1 MFNKRNPMKYF
12 SGNAFARLP
21 LYKVVAGG
29 SAAVLTAS
37 IGLGVFAASFTP
49 AFAPEPTPTP
59 APTVEPVATATPTPS
74 PTPEPDKELLADVS
88 VVQQDVGVQL
98 YTLADQT
105 AESAASPTPQ
115 AEKET
120 DGMNEDKQPLL
131 GVEATITLTDAE
143 GVTTDYALDTETG
156 TALAEDVEPGD
167 YTVTVQPIDGYVV
180 PESTTVTVQEKVVYK
195 ADVEA
200 VKEKIVQASQVN
212 ESAEDSA
219 VNTAGAAPIAE
230 EVTDTVPYA
239 ESSQEEKDTVTSYT
253 AKLSSSGHL
262 LMKDGTETSYLPVYK
277 EGTKE
282 LLGAKRDPNYAPNS
296 AASIWLPGAADSI
309 VNLGGSGRT
318 MSMAHRTTPE
328 AELLT
333 QTEQSPVPAQSV
345 GGENTPAPEAA
356 PSAEATVAPTTEP
369 TPEPTPVETPAP
381 TPTPTPEPTPT
392 LAPTATPAP
401 TPSPTPEVTATPTP
415 SPTPEATATP
425 TPTPEVTATPEPT
438 PTLAPTATPSDP
450 TASFPDEIEAS
461 ALADYGF
468 DVTSGEK
475 TEYTYTGW
483 QEIDGATYYY
493 DPTTHEPVTGNQV
506 IQGDVYTFGADGALN
521 RTARGIDVSKFQ
533 GNIDWNAVKADGVT
547 FAIIRCG
554 YRGYGTGALVEDST
568 YRQNI
573 QGAINAGL
581 KVGVYFYSQAI
592 NEAEAVE
599 EASMVLSLVSGYSLP
614 LGVYYDTESVAGGRA
629 NAISAAERTACA
641 VAFCETIRN
650 AGYKAGVYS
659 YASWFYNALN
669 FANIS
674 KYNIWIAQYRDTLS
688 FNYKY
693 NIWQYTGSG
702 RVNGISTAVDMNIG

>member
-21 LYKVVAGG
+21 LYKLVAGS
-29 SAAVLTAS
+29 SAVVLTAS
-37 IGLGVFAASFTP
+37 IGLGVFAASFVP
-49 AFAPEPTPTP
+49 GQAPEATPTP
-59 APTVEPVATATPTPS
+59 EPVVTATPTPS
-74 PTPEPDKELLADVS
+74 PTPEPDVELLADIS
-88 VVQQDVGVQL
+88 VIQQDVGVQL
-98 YTLADQT
+98 YTMEEQT
-105 AESAASPTPQ
+105 AENAQTPSPTPSD
-115 AEKET
+115 AAGADET
-120 DGMNEDKQPLL
+120 EESLMEGKIPLV
-131 GVEATITLTDAE
+131 GVAATVTLTDSE
-143 GVTTDYALDTETG
+143 GEATDYAVDTETG
-156 TALAEDVEPGD
+156 TALAEEVEPGE
-167 YTVTVQPIDGYVV
+167 YTVTIQPIEGYIV
-180 PESTTVTVQEKVVYK
+180 PESTTVTVEEKVVYQ
-195 ADVEA
+195 ADVDA
-200 VKEKIVQASQVN
+200 VKDKIMQSSQVN

-230 EVTDTVPYA
+230 EVTDTVQYA
-239 ESSQEEKDTVTSYT
+239 ESAKEEKSRTTVYT

-262 LMKDGTETSYLPVYK
+262 LFNDGQESPYLPVYK
-277 EGTKE
+277 DGTQE
-282 LLGAKRDPNYAPNS
+282 LTGATRDSGYTGYS
-296 AASIWLPGAADSI
+296 AMSVWLPGAADSI
-309 VNLGGSGRT
+309 VNLGGTSRT
-318 MSMAHRTTPE
+318 MSMAHRTDDGAMVLEEGNESTATPNPE
-328 AELLT
+328 TTPTAEP
-333 QTEQSPVPAQSV
+333 SPS
-345 GGENTPAPEAA
+345 
-356 PSAEATVAPTTEP
+356 TEP
-369 TPEPTPVETPAP
+369 TPTV
-381 TPTPTPEPTPT
+381 TPTPEP
-392 LAPTATPAP
+392 
-401 TPSPTPEVTATPTP
+401 
-415 SPTPEATATP
+415 TATP
-425 TPTPEVTATPEPT
+425 TPTPTATPT
-438 PTLAPTATPSDP
+438 VTPTATPTPTPSQTATPVPTEAPTPTPAKDP
-450 TASFPDEIEAS
+450 TADWPSTIEAS
-461 ALADYGF
+461 KLAEYNF
-468 DVTSGEK
+468 AVTSTEK
-475 TEYTYTGW
+475 IEYVYTGW
-483 QEIDGATYYY
+483 QQIDGVTYYY
-493 DPTTHEPVTGNQV
+493 DPVTHEPVTGNQV

-533 GNIDWNAVKADGVT
+533 GTIDWNAVKADGIT

-629 NAISAAERTACA
+629 NAISAAQRTACA

>member
-12 SGNAFARLP
+12 SGSAFARLP
-21 LYKVVAGG
+21 LYKLVAGG

-37 IGLGVFAASFTP
+37 IGLGVFAASFVP
-49 AFAPEPTPTP
+49 GPAPEATPTP
-59 APTVEPVATATPTPS
+59 APVATPTATPE
-74 PTPEPDKELLADVS
+74 PTPEPDIELLADIS
-88 VVQQDVGVQL
+88 VIQQDVGVQL
-98 YTLADQT
+98 YTLPDQT
-105 AESAASPTPQ
+105 AESAQTPSPTP
-115 AEKET
+115 AEDGEDT
-120 DGMNEDKQPLL
+120 DMTGKIPLT
-131 GVEATITLTDAE
+131 GVEATVTLTDAE
-143 GVTTDYALDTETG
+143 GEATDYAVDTETG

-167 YTVTVQPIDGYVV
+167 YTVTVQPIEGYVV
-180 PESTTVTVQEKVVYK
+180 PESATVTVEEKVVYK
-195 ADVEA
+195 ADVDA
-200 VKEKIVQASQVN
+200 VKDKILQSSQVN

-219 VNTAGAAPIAE
+219 VNTAGSAPIAD
-230 EVTDTVPYA
+230 EVTDTVQYA
-239 ESSQEEKDTVTSYT
+239 ESSKEEKGRVTTYT

-262 LMKDGTETSYLPVYK
+262 LLSNGSESPYLPIYK
-277 EGTKE
+277 DGTKE
-282 LLGAKRDPNYAPNS
+282 LTGAKRDSGYTGYS
-296 AASIWLPGAADSI
+296 TMSVWMPGAADSI
-309 VNLGGSGRT
+309 VLLGENGRT
-318 MSMAHRTTPE
+318 MSMAHRTDDGTAVLAEGEETEASPTPE
-328 AELLT
+328 VT
-333 QTEQSPVPAQSV
+333 
-345 GGENTPAPEAA
+345 
-356 PSAEATVAPTTEP
+356 PSAEPTPEV
-369 TPEPTPVETPAP
+369 TPEPTP
-381 TPTPTPEPTPT
+381 
-392 LAPTATPAP
+392 
-401 TPSPTPEVTATPTP
+401 TATPTP
-415 SPTPEATATP
+415 SPTATP
-425 TPTPEVTATPEPT
+425 TPTPTATPTPAPT
-438 PTLAPTATPSDP
+438 QAPTATPNDP
-450 TASFPDEIEAS
+450 TAGWPNEIEAS
-461 ALADYGF
+461 ALAGYGF
-468 DVTSGEK
+468 DVTSTEK
-475 TEYTYTGW
+475 IEYIYTGW

-493 DPTTHEPVTGNQV
+493 DPVTHEPVTGNQV

-533 GNIDWNAVKADGVT
+533 GTIDWNAVKADGIT

-568 YRQNI
+568 YRRNI

-629 NAISAAERTACA
+629 NAISATQRTACA

>member
-21 LYKVVAGG
+21 LYKLVAGS
-29 SAAVLTAS
+29 SAVVLTAS
-37 IGLGVFAASFTP
+37 IGLGVFAASFVP
-49 AFAPEPTPTP
+49 GQLPE
-59 APTVEPVATATPTPS
+59 ATPTPEPVVTATPV
-74 PTPEPDKELLADVS
+74 PTPTATPVPDIELLADIS
-88 VVQQDVGVQL
+88 VIQQDVGVQL
-98 YTLADQT
+98 YTMEQTT
-105 AESAASPTPQ
+105 AESAQTPSPTPSG
-115 AEKET
+115 ESDGEET
-120 DGMNEDKQPLL
+120 SGKIPLT
-131 GVEATITLTDAE
+131 GVAATVTLTDSE
-143 GVTTDYALDTETG
+143 GKTTDYAVDTENG

-167 YTVTVQPIDGYVV
+167 YTVTIQPIEGYVV
-180 PESTTVTVQEKVVYK
+180 PESTTVTVAEKVVYK
-195 ADVEA
+195 ADVNA
-200 VKEKIVQASQVN
+200 VKDKIMQSSQVN

-230 EVTDTVPYA
+230 EVTDTVQYA
-239 ESSQEEKDTVTSYT
+239 DSAKEEKGRTTVYT

-262 LMKDGTETSYLPVYK
+262 LFTDGSESPYLPVYK
-277 EGTKE
+277 DGTQE
-282 LLGAKRDPNYAPNS
+282 LTGAQRDPNVSTNS
-296 AASIWLPGAADSI
+296 AMSVWLPGAADSI
-309 VNLGGSGRT
+309 VNLGSTGRT
-318 MSMAHRTTPE
+318 MSMAHRTSEGT
-328 AELLT
+328 ASSDASLLD
-333 QTEQSPVPAQSV
+333 S
-345 GGENTPAPEAA
+345 GESTPAPETTVSPA
-356 PSAEATVAPTTEP
+356 PEQSPAPQESTTPAPTTTPDPTAAP
-369 TPEPTPVETPAP
+369 TPEPTV
-381 TPTPTPEPTPT
+381 TPE
-392 LAPTATPAP
+392 
-401 TPSPTPEVTATPTP
+401 PTPEVTATPTP
-415 SPTPEATATP
+415 TPAPTATP
-425 TPTPEVTATPEPT
+425 TPTPAVTATPV
-438 PTLAPTATPSDP
+438 PSQDP
-450 TASFPDEIEAS
+450 TAGWPDAIEAS
-461 ALADYGF
+461 KLAEYKF
-468 DVTSGEK
+468 DVTATEK
-475 TEYTYTGW
+475 IEYVYTGW

-493 DPTTHEPVTGNQV
+493 DPATHEAVTGNQV

-533 GNIDWNAVKADGVT
+533 GNIDWNAVKADGIT

-568 YRQNI
+568 YRKNI

-629 NAISAAERTACA
+629 NAISANERTACA

-674 KYNIWIAQYRDTLS
+674 KYNTWIAQYRDTLS

>member
-21 LYKVVAGG
+21 LYKLVAGS
-29 SAAVLTAS
+29 SAVVLTAS
-37 IGLGVFAASFTP
+37 IGLGVFAASFVPGQLPEATP
-49 AFAPEPTPTP
+49 TPEPVVTATP
-59 APTVEPVATATPTPS
+59 APTPTATPV
-74 PTPEPDKELLADVS
+74 PDIELLADIS
-88 VVQQDVGVQL
+88 VIQQDVGVQL
-98 YTLADQT
+98 YTMEQTT
-105 AESAASPTPQ
+105 AESAQTPSPTPSG
-115 AEKET
+115 ES
-120 DGMNEDKQPLL
+120 DGEEASGKIPLT
-131 GVEATITLTDAE
+131 GVAATVTLTDSE
-143 GVTTDYALDTETG
+143 GKTTDYAVDTENG

-167 YTVTVQPIDGYVV
+167 YTVTIQPIEGYVV
-180 PESTTVTVQEKVVYK
+180 PESTTVTVAEKVVYK
-195 ADVEA
+195 ADVNA
-200 VKEKIVQASQVN
+200 VKDKIMQSSQVN

-230 EVTDTVPYA
+230 EVTDTVQYA
-239 ESSQEEKDTVTSYT
+239 DSAKEEKGRTTVYT

-262 LMKDGTETSYLPVYK
+262 LFTDGSESPYLPVYK
-277 EGTKE
+277 DGTQE
-282 LLGAKRDPNYAPNS
+282 LTGAQRDPNVSTNS
-296 AASIWLPGAADSI
+296 AMSVWLPGAADSI
-309 VNLGGSGRT
+309 VNLGSTGRT
-318 MSMAHRTTPE
+318 MSMAHRTSEGTASSDASLLDSGESTPTPE
-328 AELLT
+328 AT
-333 QTEQSPVPAQSV
+333 VSPAPEQSPAPQEST
-345 GGENTPAPEAA
+345 TPAPTTTPDPTAA
-356 PSAEATVAPTTEP
+356 P
-369 TPEPTPVETPAP
+369 TPEPTV
-381 TPTPTPEPTPT
+381 TPE
-392 LAPTATPAP
+392 
-401 TPSPTPEVTATPTP
+401 PTPEVTATPTP
-415 SPTPEATATP
+415 TPAPTATP
-425 TPTPEVTATPEPT
+425 TPTPAVTATPV
-438 PTLAPTATPSDP
+438 PSQDP
-450 TASFPDEIEAS
+450 TAGWPDAIEAS
-461 ALADYGF
+461 KLAEYKF
-468 DVTSGEK
+468 DVTATEK
-475 TEYTYTGW
+475 IEYVYTGW

-493 DPTTHEPVTGNQV
+493 DPATHEAVTGNQV

-533 GNIDWNAVKADGVT
+533 GNIDWNAVKADGIT

-568 YRQNI
+568 YRKNI

-629 NAISAAERTACA
+629 NAISANERTACA

-674 KYNIWIAQYRDTLS
+674 KYNTWIAQYRDTLS

>member
-21 LYKVVAGG
+21 LYKLVAGG

-49 AFAPEPTPTP
+49 MAAPEPAPEPTP
-59 APTVEPVATATPTPS
+59 APVVTPT
-74 PTPEPDKELLADVS
+74 PTPEPTPEPAKELLADVS

-98 YTLADQT
+98 YTLAEQT
-105 AESAASPTPQ
+105 EESAATPEPTPQ
-115 AEKET
+115 DDQGEET
-120 DGMNEDKQPLL
+120 SDKVPLL
-131 GVEATITLTDAE
+131 GVEATITLTDGE
-143 GVTTDYALDTETG
+143 GQTTDYALDTETG
-156 TALAEDVEPGD
+156 TALAEDVDPGE
-167 YTVTVQPIDGYVV
+167 YTVTVQPIEGYLV

-200 VKEKIVQASQVN
+200 VKEKIVQASEVN

-230 EVTDTVPYA
+230 EVTDTVQYA
-239 ESSQEEKDTVTSYT
+239 ESDKQETGKTTTYT

-262 LMKDGTETSYLPVYK
+262 LLKDGTETAYLPVYK
-277 EGTKE
+277 DGTQE
-282 LLGAKRDPNYAPNS
+282 LIGAKRDSSYAPNS
-296 AASIWLPGAADSI
+296 AMSVWLPGAADSI
-309 VNLGGSGRT
+309 VNLGSTGRT
-318 MSMAHRTTPE
+318 MSMAHRTDANPE
-328 AELLT
+328 VVMLEETASPAPAESGSET
-333 QTEQSPVPAQSV
+333 T
-345 GGENTPAPEAA
+345 TPAPT
-356 PSAEATVAPTTEP
+356 AEQTATPAPTQ
-369 TPEPTPVETPAP
+369 EPTPVPTPEATPTPAPTPEVTPTPVPTQAP
-381 TPTPTPEPTPT
+381 TPTPTPVPTPEVTPTPVPTQTPTPT
-392 LAPTATPAP
+392 PVVTPAP
-401 TPSPTPEVTATPTP
+401 TPN
-415 SPTPEATATP
+415 
-425 TPTPEVTATPEPT
+425 
-438 PTLAPTATPSDP
+438 DP
-450 TASFPDEIEAS
+450 TASFPEEIEAS
-461 ALADYGF
+461 ALEGYGF
-468 DVTSGEK
+468 DVTSSEK
-475 TEYTYTGW
+475 TEYVYTGW

-493 DPTTHEPVTGNQV
+493 DPATHEPVTGNQV

-521 RTARGIDVSKFQ
+521 RTSRGIDVSKFQ
-533 GNIDWNAVKADGVT
+533 GTIDWNAVKADGIT

-568 YRQNI
+568 YRRNI

-629 NAISAAERTACA
+629 NSISAAERTACA

-650 AGYKAGVYS
+650 AGYRAGVYS

-688 FNYKY
+688 FSYKY

>member
-21 LYKVVAGG
+21 LYKLVAGS
-29 SAAVLTAS
+29 SAVVLTAS
-37 IGLGVFAASFTP
+37 IGLGVFAASFVP
-49 AFAPEPTPTP
+49 GQAPEATPTP
-59 APTVEPVATATPTPS
+59 EPVVTATPTPS
-74 PTPEPDKELLADVS
+74 PTPEPDVELLADIS
-88 VVQQDVGVQL
+88 VIQQDVGVQL
-98 YTLADQT
+98 YTMEEQT
-105 AESAASPTPQ
+105 AENAQTPSPTPSD
-115 AEKET
+115 AAGADET
-120 DGMNEDKQPLL
+120 EESLMEGKIPLV
-131 GVEATITLTDAE
+131 GVAATVTLTDSE
-143 GVTTDYALDTETG
+143 GETTDYAVDTETG
-156 TALAEDVEPGD
+156 TALAEEVEPGE
-167 YTVTVQPIDGYVV
+167 YTVTIQPIEGYIV
-180 PESTTVTVQEKVVYK
+180 PESTTVTVEEKVVYQ
-195 ADVEA
+195 ADVDA
-200 VKEKIVQASQVN
+200 VKDKIMQSSQVN

-219 VNTAGAAPIAE
+219 VNTAGSAPIAE
-230 EVTDTVPYA
+230 EVTDTVQYA
-239 ESSQEEKDTVTSYT
+239 ESAKEEKSRTTVYT

-262 LMKDGTETSYLPVYK
+262 LFNDGQESPYLPVYK
-277 EGTKE
+277 DGTQE
-282 LLGAKRDPNYAPNS
+282 LTGATRDSGYTGYS
-296 AASIWLPGAADSI
+296 AMSVWLPGAADSI
-309 VNLGGSGRT
+309 VNLGGTSRT
-318 MSMAHRTTPE
+318 MSMAHRTDDGAMVLEEGNGSTATPNPE
-328 AELLT
+328 TTPTAEP
-333 QTEQSPVPAQSV
+333 SPS
-345 GGENTPAPEAA
+345 
-356 PSAEATVAPTTEP
+356 TEP
-369 TPEPTPVETPAP
+369 TPTV
-381 TPTPTPEPTPT
+381 TPTPEP
-392 LAPTATPAP
+392 
-401 TPSPTPEVTATPTP
+401 
-415 SPTPEATATP
+415 TATP
-425 TPTPEVTATPEPT
+425 TPTPTVT
-438 PTLAPTATPSDP
+438 PTVTPTATPTATPTPTPSQTATPVPTEAPTPTPAKDP
-450 TASFPDEIEAS
+450 TADWPSTIEAS
-461 ALADYGF
+461 KLAEYNF
-468 DVTSGEK
+468 AVTSTEK
-475 TEYTYTGW
+475 IEYVYTGW
-483 QEIDGATYYY
+483 QQIDGVTYYY
-493 DPTTHEPVTGNQV
+493 DPVTHEPVTGNQV

-533 GNIDWNAVKADGVT
+533 GTIDWNAVKADGIT

-629 NAISAAERTACA
+629 NAISAAQRTACA

>member
-12 SGNAFARLP
+12 SGSAFARLP
-21 LYKVVAGG
+21 LYKLVAGG

-37 IGLGVFAASFTP
+37 IGLGVFAASFVP
-49 AFAPEPTPTP
+49 GPAPEATPTP
-59 APTVEPVATATPTPS
+59 APVATPTATPE
-74 PTPEPDKELLADVS
+74 PTPEPDIELLADIS
-88 VVQQDVGVQL
+88 VIQQDVGVQL
-98 YTLADQT
+98 YTLPDQT
-105 AESAASPTPQ
+105 AESAQTPSPTP
-115 AEKET
+115 AEDGEDT
-120 DGMNEDKQPLL
+120 DMTGKIPLT
-131 GVEATITLTDAE
+131 GVEATVTLTDAE
-143 GVTTDYALDTETG
+143 GEATDYAVDTETG

-167 YTVTVQPIDGYVV
+167 YTVTVQPIEGYVV
-180 PESTTVTVQEKVVYK
+180 PESATVTVEEKVVYK
-195 ADVEA
+195 ADVDA
-200 VKEKIVQASQVN
+200 VKDKILQSSQVN

-219 VNTAGAAPIAE
+219 VNTAGSAPIAE
-230 EVTDTVPYA
+230 EVTDTVQYA
-239 ESSQEEKDTVTSYT
+239 ESSKEEKGRVTTYT

-262 LMKDGTETSYLPVYK
+262 LLSNGSESPYLPIYK
-277 EGTKE
+277 DGTKE
-282 LLGAKRDPNYAPNS
+282 LTGAKRDSGYTGYS
-296 AASIWLPGAADSI
+296 TMSVWMPGAADSI
-309 VNLGGSGRT
+309 VLLGENGRT
-318 MSMAHRTTPE
+318 MSMAHRTDDGTAVLAEGEETE
-328 AELLT
+328 A
-333 QTEQSPVPAQSV
+333 
-345 GGENTPAPEAA
+345 
-356 PSAEATVAPTTEP
+356 
-369 TPEPTPVETPAP
+369 
-381 TPTPTPEPTPT
+381 
-392 LAPTATPAP
+392 
-401 TPSPTPEVTATPTP
+401 SPTPEVTP
-415 SPTPEATATP
+415 SAEPTPEVTPEPTPTATP
-425 TPTPEVTATPEPT
+425 TPTPSPTATPTPT
-438 PTLAPTATPSDP
+438 PAPTATPTPAPTATPTPAPTQAPTATPNDP
-450 TASFPDEIEAS
+450 TAGWPNEIEAS
-461 ALADYGF
+461 ALAGYGF
-468 DVTSGEK
+468 DVTSTEK
-475 TEYTYTGW
+475 IEYIYTGW

-493 DPTTHEPVTGNQV
+493 DPVTHEPVTGNQV

-533 GNIDWNAVKADGVT
+533 GTIDWNAVKADGIT

-568 YRQNI
+568 YRRNI

-629 NAISAAERTACA
+629 NAISATQRTACA

>member
-21 LYKVVAGG
+21 LYKLVAGS
-29 SAAVLTAS
+29 SAVVLTAS
-37 IGLGVFAASFTP
+37 IGLGVFAASFVPGQLPEATP
-49 AFAPEPTPTP
+49 TPEPVVTATP
-59 APTVEPVATATPTPS
+59 APTPTATPV
-74 PTPEPDKELLADVS
+74 PDIELMADIS
-88 VVQQDVGVQL
+88 VIQQDVGVQL
-98 YTLADQT
+98 YTMEQTT
-105 AESAASPTPQ
+105 AESAQTPSPTPSG
-115 AEKET
+115 ESDGEET
-120 DGMNEDKQPLL
+120 SGKIPLT
-131 GVEATITLTDAE
+131 GVAATVTLTDSE
-143 GVTTDYALDTETG
+143 GKTTDYAVDTENG

-167 YTVTVQPIDGYVV
+167 YTVTIQPIEGYVV
-180 PESTTVTVQEKVVYK
+180 PESTTVTVAEKVVYK
-195 ADVEA
+195 ADVNA
-200 VKEKIVQASQVN
+200 VKDKIMQSSQVN

-219 VNTAGAAPIAE
+219 VNTAGVAPIAE
-230 EVTDTVPYA
+230 EVTDTVQYA
-239 ESSQEEKDTVTSYT
+239 DSAKEEKGRTTVYT

-262 LMKDGTETSYLPVYK
+262 LFTDGSESPYLPVYK
-277 EGTKE
+277 DGTQE
-282 LLGAKRDPNYAPNS
+282 LTGAQRDPNVSTNS
-296 AASIWLPGAADSI
+296 AMSVWLPGAADSI
-309 VNLGGSGRT
+309 VNLGSTGRT
-318 MSMAHRTTPE
+318 MSMAHRTSEGTASSDASLLDSGESTPTPE
-328 AELLT
+328 TTAT
-333 QTEQSPVPAQSV
+333 VSPAPEESTAPQEST
-345 GGENTPAPEAA
+345 TPAPTTTPDPTAA
-356 PSAEATVAPTTEP
+356 P
-369 TPEPTPVETPAP
+369 TPEPTV
-381 TPTPTPEPTPT
+381 TPE
-392 LAPTATPAP
+392 
-401 TPSPTPEVTATPTP
+401 PTPEVTATPTP
-415 SPTPEATATP
+415 TPTPTPAPTATP
-425 TPTPEVTATPEPT
+425 TPTPAVTATPV
-438 PTLAPTATPSDP
+438 PSQDP
-450 TASFPDEIEAS
+450 TAGWPDAIEAS
-461 ALADYGF
+461 KLAEYKF
-468 DVTSGEK
+468 DVTATEK
-475 TEYTYTGW
+475 IEYVYTGW

-493 DPTTHEPVTGNQV
+493 DPATHEAVTGNQV

-533 GNIDWNAVKADGVT
+533 GNIDWNAVKADGIT

-568 YRQNI
+568 YRKNI

-629 NAISAAERTACA
+629 NAISANERTACA

-674 KYNIWIAQYRDTLS
+674 KYNTWIAQYRDTLS